1 MQQRVPSV
9 ERDQLS
15 PEGQAA
21 YDRIA
26 ATRGSVRGPFGVLLH
41 HPVLG
46 EQVANVG
53 EQLRFHGTLPG
64 AIRELAIVTVAREL
78 GAAVEWVAHA
88 PLALKEGAS
97 AAAIE
102 AVRQRQA
109 TSGLEPDEALIV
121 DAVRTLFAEHALT
134 DSQYEKIQAKYG
146 VQGIIELTVLAG
158 YYGLLGFV
166 LNTLRVPP
174 PSGGDAPFDTEVRAP
189 ASA

>member
-1 MQQRVPSV
+1 MQRVANV
-9 ERDQLS
+9 EREQLG

-46 EQVANVG
+46 ERVADVG
-53 EQLRFHGTLPG
+53 EIVRYHGVLPG
-64 AIRELAIVTVAREL
+64 AIRELAICVTAREY
-78 GAAVEWVAHA
+78 GAAVEWAAHA

-97 AAAIE
+97 REAVE
-102 AVRQRQA
+102 AVRQRA
-109 TSGLEPDEALIV
+109 STAGLPAPEALVV

-134 DSQYEKIQAKYG
+134 DSQYDQITAAYG
-146 VQGIIELTVLAG
+146 VQGAIELTVLAG

-166 LNTLRVPP
+166 LNTMRVP
-174 PSGGDAPFDTEVRAP
+174 APNGVEPFAP
-189 ASA
+189 QN